1 MGSRTSGTSPRASSP
16 YVSSFASEPKAPL
29 DPTLREANLRQRDAL
44 HGALVAWTAEW
55 PPEDAAGVA
64 AVLDVLWS
72 VGAYERLTADW
83 QMDHEQAVRTLTW
96 AIDLVAR
103 PW

>member
-1 MGSRTSGTSPRASSP
+1 M
-16 YVSSFASEPKAPL
+16 
-29 DPTLREANLRQRDAL
+29 
-44 HGALVAWTAEW
+44 
-55 PPEDAAGVA
+55 A

-96 AIDLVAR
+96 AIGLVSDAVRQGRR
-103 PW
+103 PQ

>member
-1 MGSRTSGTSPRASSP
+1 M
-16 YVSSFASEPKAPL
+16 
-29 DPTLREANLRQRDAL
+29 
-44 HGALVAWTAEW
+44 
-55 PPEDAAGVA
+55 A

-96 AIDLVAR
+96 AIGLVDRGRAR
-103 PW
+103 GPPAA